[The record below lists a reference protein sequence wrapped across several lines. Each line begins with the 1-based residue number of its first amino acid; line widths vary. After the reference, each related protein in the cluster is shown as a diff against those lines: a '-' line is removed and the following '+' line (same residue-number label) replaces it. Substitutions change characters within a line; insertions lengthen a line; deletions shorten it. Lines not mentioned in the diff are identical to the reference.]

1 VRTPWE
7 GKRCTKR
14 WYTAKTDTQI
24 NKEGERRKT
33 RWSHIENG
41 NEEPVE
47 KCDGD
52 AKISRSPPRDGKRG
66 VVVSDLAPVE
76 GKNTHGK
83 TMGNPKELVDLGIV
97 WSDPANPRKARESTE
112 EISREEV

>member
-1 VRTPWE
+1 LVY
-7 GKRCTKR
+7 CN
-14 WYTAKTDTQI
+14 TQI
-24 NKEGERRKT
+24 NKKRERSKT

-52 AKISRSPPRDGKRG
+52 ANIGRSPPRDGKWG
-66 VVVSDLAPVE
+66 AVVRDLAPVE
-76 GKNTHGK
+76 GENTHGK

-97 WSDPANPRKARESTE
+97 WSYPAKPRKARETSE
-112 EISREEV
+112 EIGRQEV